1 MKIIAHRGFHDKYK
15 PNTKEALISALEK
28 EYIDGIE
35 FDIRLTKDKKI
46 VIIHDPIINFIS
58 DGFGIVKKMTY
69 RKLLKYNFGTKEN
82 PSKIL
87 LLDNFLKNLK
97 TDKII
102 LIDIKEESNNITI
115 ANKLIK
121 IINKYNLNIYICSFN
136 YNIIKYLSN
145 YNVGLLIGY
154 TINKDR
160 LYNHFKF
167 NIVHFNYY
175 NKINKKKPTFIW
187 GITSKNVLKIDNKKV
202 FLITD
207 FPHDVYLKVGEPF
220 LK

>member
-15 PNTKEALISALEK
+15 PNSKEALLSALEK

-46 VIIHDPIINFIS
+46 VIFHDPIILKL
-58 DGFGIVKKMTY
+58 GIVKKMNY

-102 LIDIKEESNNITI
+102 LIDIKEETNNITI
-115 ANKLIK
+115 VNKLIK
-121 IINKYNLNIYICSFN
+121 IISKYDLNIYLCSFN
-136 YNIIKYLSN
+136 YNIIKCLSN

-154 TINKDR
+154 TINKDK
-160 LYNHFKF
+160 LYNHFNF

-175 NKINKKKPTFIW
+175 DKVNKKKPTFIW